1 MLRNRVDDPA
11 RNSPR
16 VSGKN
21 NRRTV
26 NAVNW
31 RGKKMSGYSL
41 VILVCSIA
49 LSHSDCQPKTATDI
63 VRGPQVD
70 NLVACG
76 FNAQTMLAGTNLVW
90 ADGSEY
96 MKVVCTPSKNADQWM
111 AEIEAR
117 KAALQ

>member
-1 MLRNRVDDPA
+1 
-11 RNSPR
+11 
-16 VSGKN
+16 
-21 NRRTV
+21 
-26 NAVNW
+26 
-31 RGKKMSGYSL
+31 MSGYSL
-41 VILVCSIA
+41 VILICSIA
-49 LSHSDCQPKTATDI
+49 LSHSDCQPNTATDV

-70 NLVACG
+70 NIVMCG
-76 FNAQTMLAGTNLVW
+76 LNAQTMIAGTDLVR